1 MSHSIEQHP
10 VVRRLKWKR
19 RGLGALSFLISV
31 LTMYVTLSLEWAIDL
46 SSTKGME
53 LVFTPWMGDGFWWL
67 VIAIV
72 GILMT
77 TLSVDRYAGNSSA
90 VQVYPYV
97 KDAPGWLN
105 NANEICEMVGELSG
119 KLSVNIDRVYVVEQ
133 YIPNAFASFVFHRGH
148 VVILY
153 RNLLEIM
160 DDASLR
166 SVLAHEMA
174 HAKSDDVLHRMINI
188 LPRILMGWVLLLKG
202 VQLFGVLLLSND
214 VWTFLVRGGVLVG
227 YASMVSILLA
237 FIQWWENQYSQIKE
251 NLADVYGAAYTS
263 VEGSINAFLR
273 LNDRS
278 HMVEA
283 VTSALNSTFDNVTG
297 KTLETV
303 LSKFPTGA
311 KDVKWV
317 MDVAIES
324 YIENTIR
331 ALCVA
336 TKVDKGRQADVVSA
350 LKSELLT
357 YVPSVE
363 IKDNVL
369 PEPPFA
375 WKEFDWNHDGF
386 LQGNEL
392 SAMVQALLEDPIA
405 LTDKE
410 GSGTHP
416 PTRERILLLATVF
429 ADNLK

>member
-31 LTMYVTLSLEWAIDL
+31 LTMYVALSLEWAIDL

-90 VQVYPYV
+90 TQVYPYV
-97 KDAPGWLN
+97 KAAPDWLH
-105 NANEICEMVGELSG
+105 NANEICEMVEGLSG
-119 KLSVNIDRVYVVEQ
+119 KLSVNIDRVYVVDQ

-148 VVILY
+148 VIILY
-153 RNLLEIM
+153 QNLLEIM
-160 DDASLR
+160 DETSLR

-237 FIQWWENQYSQIKE
+237 FIQWWESQYSQIKE